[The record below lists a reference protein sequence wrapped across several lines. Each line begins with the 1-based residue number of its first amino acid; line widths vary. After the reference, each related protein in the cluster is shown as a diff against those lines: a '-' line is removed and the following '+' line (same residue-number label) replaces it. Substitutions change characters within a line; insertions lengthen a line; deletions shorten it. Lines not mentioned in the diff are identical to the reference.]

1 MGRIQNDPK
10 NIREHNATIK
20 ERQELLSLAGFHAV
34 NAARPASLPLT
45 YIEETTIVREKYGEQ
60 TIQGNV
66 SPRRYLVPK
75 LGFVYK
81 IEKWYLVRHSN
92 G

>member
-1 MGRIQNDPK
+1 MARKI
-10 NIREHNATIK
+10 IREHNATIK
-20 ERQELLSLAGFHAV
+20 KRQGLFSQAGFRAV
-34 NAARPASLPLT
+34 NAARAASLPLT
-45 YIEETTIVREKYGEQ
+45 YVEGTTIVREEHGKK
-60 TIQGNV
+60 TIIGKV
-66 SPRRYLVPK
+66 GPRRYLVPK